1 MCENGSQHR
10 LQAGSISFFK
20 SQAPKTTN
28 INITHS
34 QNGRRWNAFLQYS
47 KVSWLKLKLQT
58 VGIFFGVGPGE
69 SSLHLSKHGLD
80 ATAGCAAAEDASY
93 VGYW

>member
-10 LQAGSISFFK
+10 FQAGSISFFK
-20 SQAPKTTN
+20 LQAPKTTN

-58 VGIFFGVGPGE
+58 VGIFFGVGPG
-69 SSLHLSKHGLD
+69 
-80 ATAGCAAAEDASY
+80 
-93 VGYW
+93 GYLAPIKTWPRRNSWMRRR